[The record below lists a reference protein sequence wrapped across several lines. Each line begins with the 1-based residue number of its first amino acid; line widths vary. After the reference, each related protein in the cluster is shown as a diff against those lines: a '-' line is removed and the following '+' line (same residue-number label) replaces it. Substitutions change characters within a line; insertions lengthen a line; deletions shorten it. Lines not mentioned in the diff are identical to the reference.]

1 MDSFERNFVSDK
13 RIYVEKSI
21 KQIENRFFS
30 PSGTTIALI
39 LKRKKNIVKYG
50 GFNMSKLLKIF
61 ISGILFVAMIGFSH
75 IFIAGPSRANACGVG
90 AQGGESYIPQ
100 RRGST
105 GNLALKSF
113 ITKEQAFE
121 MVSQHIKRLNPNLKI
136 GQLNDAGRLF
146 EAEIVTEDN
155 EVVQL
160 IGVDKETG
168 RLLLIN

>member
-1 MDSFERNFVSDK
+1 MINYSFSTL
-13 RIYVEKSI
+13 
-21 KQIENRFFS
+21 
-30 PSGTTIALI
+30 GTTIALK
-39 LKRKKNIVKYG
+39 LQRKKNIMKYG
-50 GFNMSKLLKIF
+50 GVNMKKLLKIF

-75 IFIAGPSRANACGVG
+75 IFISGPSKANACGVG
-90 AQGGESYIPQ
+90 AQGGESYVPQ
-100 RRGST
+100 RRGPT
-105 GNLALKSF
+105 GNLAQKSF

-121 MVSQHIKRLNPNLKI
+121 MVSRHIKRLNPNLKI

-146 EAEIVTEDN
+146 EAEIVTQNN

>member
-1 MDSFERNFVSDK
+1 
-13 RIYVEKSI
+13 
-21 KQIENRFFS
+21 
-30 PSGTTIALI
+30 
-39 LKRKKNIVKYG
+39 
-50 GFNMSKLLKIF
+50 MSKLLKIF

-90 AQGGESYIPQ
+90 AQGGESYRPQ

-105 GNLALKSF
+105 GNLALKSL

-121 MVSQHIKRLNPNLKI
+121 MVSRHIKRLNPNLKI